1 MVVLDGP
8 VWMFTD
14 PLCKVR
20 LGALHT
26 FAQRTMPDIFD
37 TLFLTLVG
45 MGQRTDR
52 EYDGYE
58 VHSATPPSIEPVTG
72 NYHANRICKGLVATS
87 NKNLPFAKDRHIPR
101 ETGKRS
107 PQKHGSGLTI
117 RFDHCC

>member
-8 VWMFTD
+8 VRMFTD

-52 EYDGYE
+52 EYDGYQ
-58 VHSATPPSIEPVTG
+58 VHSATPPNQSQAITMQTE
-72 NYHANRICKGLVATS
+72 
-87 NKNLPFAKDRHIPR
+87 FAK
-101 ETGKRS
+101 G
-107 PQKHGSGLTI
+107 
-117 RFDHCC
+117 